1 MCHGMSS
8 FDAPGARTGA
18 DDIRDGREH
27 RLEVYGR
34 KTSPMLDC
42 YTQREAVVVV
52 DGGQPVDAV
61 TVGMLAG
68 LEAQRRARA

>member
-1 MCHGMSS
+1 M
-8 FDAPGARTGA
+8 
-18 DDIRDGREH
+18 
-27 RLEVYGR
+27 LEY
-34 KTSPMLDC
+34 

-61 TVGMLAG
+61 TVRVLAG